1 MLQGLKHL
9 IHIFIDEVYQVS
21 QFHLYLL
28 YLASMQFGIKIVAG
42 GDVLQV
48 PSPDENAVYDLRN
61 NDFFNKILFSN
72 NIHLQYN
79 PLSCRFT
86 DDLPNLLHELL
97 ETKQLPIYF
106 KDKIC
111 NKNNLEFEVLTDE
124 NNKLAKS
131 VKLVYELPQDL
142 IDLYGKFG
150 ISLQQS
156 QGNSNN
162 ELPIS
167 ATYVIDTSGTIIY
180 DFIEADYKLRADPK
194 VIIEVL

>member
-1 MLQGLKHL
+1 M
-9 IHIFIDEVYQVS
+9 
-21 QFHLYLL
+21 
-28 YLASMQFGIKIVAG
+28 
-42 GDVLQV
+42 
-48 PSPDENAVYDLRN
+48 
-61 NDFFNKILFSN
+61 
-72 NIHLQYN
+72 
-79 PLSCRFT
+79 
-86 DDLPNLLHELL
+86 
-97 ETKQLPIYF
+97 
-106 KDKIC
+106 
-111 NKNNLEFEVLTDE
+111 LTDE

-180 DFIEADYKLRADPK
+180 DFIEADYKLRADHK
-194 VIIEVL
+194 AIIEVL